1 MKHKGF
7 TLIEFVVI
15 ISIFAIMASVAL
27 FNFAGFRSN
36 VGLNNL
42 AHDIALTIRQAQ
54 VFGWSTT
61 TAAVDANGDPL
72 RYAQGV
78 YFPYS
83 NGEYSK
89 EFVLYTKTDPNPSN
103 ASYIQ
108 GLDTIADVIK
118 IQGPNH
124 ISDIRTG
131 STAAEL
137 ALDPIS
143 KAPAGGISVGT
154 DVSIAFS
161 RPRPESLFY
170 LGINPLIDPATN
182 YMGIYIVA
190 DSTCESGSPC
200 TVADHVITVSR
211 FGEIIVQ

>member
-1 MKHKGF
+1 
-7 TLIEFVVI
+7 
-15 ISIFAIMASVAL
+15 
-27 FNFAGFRSN
+27 
-36 VGLNNL
+36 VG
-42 AHDIALTIRQAQ
+42 
-54 VFGWSTT
+54 V
-61 TAAVDANGDPL
+61 NGDPL
-72 RYAQGV
+72 RYAHGV
-78 YFPYS
+78 YFPYAS
-83 NGEYSK
+83 GEYSR
-89 EFVLYTKTDPNPSN
+89 EFILYTKTDPNPSN

-131 STAAEL
+131 STASEL
-137 ALDPIS
+137 ALDPIT
-143 KAPAGGISVGT
+143 KVPAGGVSVGT

-170 LGINPLIDPATN
+170 LGVNPLVDPATN
-182 YMGIYIVA
+182 YVGIYIVA

-211 FGEIIVQ
+211 FGEITVQ